1 MARRKKT
8 TDEQVPEN
16 TDNTDDTFGL
26 PEVDYEPLKRD
37 TPPEPEAVAPEPE
50 PINSEPETLP
60 EGDLQEAPPRYEEFE
75 QQKYNETDY
84 EEERPAAWPK
94 VLGIL
99 LLLAAIG
106 AGVWYFAYEQPRLKA
121 AAEKVAREKREI
133 EDAKNRHIADSIAA
147 KQADDERLR
156 AEAEK
161 AAATPAAGTIETL
174 SGRTGRYYV
183 VVASSIDGDLIM
195 DFAKKLAA
203 KGTGSKIIPPF
214 GKTKFHRLAVA
225 EADTYANAQGTADGM
240 KGGDYGEKVWVV
252 KY

>member
-37 TPPEPEAVAPEPE
+37 TPPEPEAVTPEPE
-50 PINSEPETLP
+50 PITSEPEPLP
-60 EGDLQEAPPRYEEFE
+60 QGDLQDTPPRFEEFE
-75 QQKYNETDY
+75 QQKFSDTEY

-106 AGVWYFAYEQPRLKA
+106 AGVWYFGFEQPRLKA
-121 AAEKVAREKREI
+121 AAEKSAREKRE
-133 EDAKNRHIADSIAA
+133 
-147 KQADDERLR
+147 ADDARNKRITDSLANVEAEAARLR

-240 KGGDYGEKVWVV
+240 KGGDYGDKVWVV

>member
-37 TPPEPEAVAPEPE
+37 TPPEPEAVTPEPE
-50 PINSEPETLP
+50 PIIPEPEPLP
-60 EGDLQEAPPRYEEFE
+60 QGDLQDTPPRFEEFE
-75 QQKYNETDY
+75 QQKFSDTEY

-106 AGVWYFAYEQPRLKA
+106 AGVWYFGYEQPKLKA
-121 AAEKVAREKREI
+121 AAEKLAREKRE
-133 EDAKNRHIADSIAA
+133 
-147 KQADDERLR
+147 ADDARNRRVTDSLANVEAEAARLR

-161 AAATPAAGTIETL
+161 AAAKPAAGTIETL

-240 KGGDYGEKVWVV
+240 KGGDYGDKVWVV

>member
-37 TPPEPEAVAPEPE
+37 APPEPEAVAPEPE
-50 PINSEPETLP
+50 PITPEPEPLP
-60 EGDLQEAPPRYEEFE
+60 EGDLQDTPPRFEEFE
-75 QQKYNETDY
+75 QQKFSDTEY
-84 EEERPAAWPK
+84 EEERPAVWPK

-106 AGVWYFAYEQPRLKA
+106 AGVWYFAIEQPRVKA
-121 AAEKVAREKREI
+121 AAEKIAREKREAD
-133 EDAKNRHIADSIAA
+133 EARNRHVADSIAKA
-147 KQADDERLR
+147 QEDERLKL
-156 AEAEK
+156 EAEK

-183 VVASSIDGDLIM
+183 VIASSIDGDLIM
-195 DFAKKLAA
+195 DYAKKLAA

-225 EADTYANAQGTADGM
+225 EGDTYANAQGTADGM
-240 KGGDYGEKVWVV
+240 KGGDYGDKVWVV

>member
-50 PINSEPETLP
+50 PITPEPEALP
-60 EGDLQEAPPRYEEFE
+60 EGDLHDTSPRFEEFE
-75 QQKYNETDY
+75 QQKFNETEY
-84 EEERPAAWPK
+84 EEERPAVWPK

-99 LLLAAIG
+99 LLLAAMG
-106 AGVWYFAYEQPRLKA
+106 AGVWYFAFEQPRAKA
-121 AAEKVAREKREI
+121 AAEKIARDLREAT
-133 EDAKNRHIADSIAA
+133 EAKNRHIADSIASA
-147 KQADDERLR
+147 EAEAARLK

-161 AAATPAAGTIETL
+161 AAATPAPGTIETL

-183 VVASSIDGDLIM
+183 VIASSIDGDLIM

-240 KGGDYGEKVWVV
+240 KGGDYGDKVWVV

>member
-37 TPPEPEAVAPEPE
+37 EPSEPEAVAPEPE
-50 PINSEPETLP
+50 PIAPEPEPLP
-60 EGDLQEAPPRYEEFE
+60 ESDLQEQAPRYESFE
-75 QQKYNETDY
+75 QQQFNEPEY
-84 EEERPAAWPK
+84 EEEKPPVWPK
-94 VLGIL
+94 VLGVL
-99 LLLAAIG
+99 LVLAAIG
-106 AGVWYFAYEQPRLKA
+106 AAVWYFGFEQPRVKA
-121 AAEKVAREKREI
+121 AAEKLAREQREAQA
-133 EDAKNRHIADSIAA
+133 AKEKHVADSIARVQEEA
-147 KQADDERLR
+147 RLK

-183 VVASSIDGDLIM
+183 VIASSIDGDLIM
-195 DFAKKLAA
+195 DYAKKLAA

-240 KGGDYGEKVWVV
+240 KGGDYGDKVWVV

>member
-37 TPPEPEAVAPEPE
+37 TPPEPEAVTPEPE
-50 PINSEPETLP
+50 PIIPEPEPLP
-60 EGDLQEAPPRYEEFE
+60 QGDLQDTPPRFEEFE
-75 QQKYNETDY
+75 QQKFSDTDY

-106 AGVWYFAYEQPRLKA
+106 AGVWYFGFVQPREKA
-121 AAEKVAREKREI
+121 AAEKIAREKRE
-133 EDAKNRHIADSIAA
+133 
-147 KQADDERLR
+147 ADDARNKRVTDSLANVEAEAARLR

-240 KGGDYGEKVWVV
+240 KGGDYGDKVWVV